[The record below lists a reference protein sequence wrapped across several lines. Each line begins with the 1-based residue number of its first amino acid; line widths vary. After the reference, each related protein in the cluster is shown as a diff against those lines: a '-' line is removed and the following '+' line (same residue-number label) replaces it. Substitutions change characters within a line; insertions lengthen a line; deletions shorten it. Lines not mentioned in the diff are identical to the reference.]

1 MASAK
6 TKLEDVFVPEVWEQ
20 YFIERTAEMAMF
32 AGSGIVSADPTFN
45 ALAASGGKTVEM
57 PFWTDLAGT
66 RQIIGDSASFETKK
80 IVSSKDTARIHN
92 DGDAWSTTLLADL
105 LAGSRGMDAI
115 VDLVAEYW
123 ARQDEQL
130 LISTVKGV
138 LAEFD
143 SIAGDPNLLKI
154 AVEITGNTTA
164 DNVLTG
170 FTFIDAKQKLGDQKD
185 RLTAIAVHSEVEADL
200 LKQGLIEFVPQEDGK
215 QQLAFF
221 QGLRVI
227 KDDDLP
233 KRAGTTSGSVYTSVL
248 FGAGAIARGF
258 APLTTPVDGGFGT
271 EGVERSRV
279 PLAHDSVM
287 INRRRHILHP
297 RGVAWVE
304 EPEGLDSDEQ
314 VADGGPTNEQ
324 LENALH
330 WTKKYEAKNIRI
342 VGIMHNLANQIPAES

>member
-1 MASAK
+1 MAK

-20 YFIERTAEMAMF
+20 YFIERTAELANFGM
-32 AGSGIVSADPTFN
+32 SGIMGADPKF
-45 ALAASGGKTVEM
+45 ASIAAGAGKTAEM
-57 PFWTDLAGT
+57 PFWNDISGT
-66 RQIIGDSASFETKK
+66 RQVISDTNAFETKK
-80 IVSSKDTARIHN
+80 IGSSKDTCRIHN

-115 VDLVAEYW
+115 IQLVGEYW
-123 ARQDEQL
+123 ARQDETM

-154 AVEITGNTTA
+154 ASETVAGTTE
-164 DNVLTG
+164 DTVLTG
-170 FTFIDAKQKLGDQKD
+170 YTFIDAKQKLGDQKD
-185 RLTAIAVHSEVEADL
+185 RLTAIAIHSEVHADL
-200 LKQGLIEFVPQEDGK
+200 MK
-215 QQLAFF
+215 QQLITFEAQADGRPDLERF
-221 QGLRVI
+221 QGLVVI

-233 KRAGTTSGSVYTSVL
+233 KRAGTTDGFVYTSVM
-248 FGAGAIARGF
+248 FGTGAIARGF

-287 INRRRHILHP
+287 INRRRHIMHP

-304 EPEGLDSDEQ
+304 DPESLGSDETPD
-314 VADGGPTNEQ
+314 DGGPTNAQ
-324 LENALH
+324 LELADH

-342 VGIMHNLANQIPAES
+342 VGIVHNIGSQIPAES